1 MYISFNIYFCNFK
14 IKILYVGIIIW
25 LFCFYKYL
33 IYFIYY
39 FYLKNE
45 KEIILLVYKCR
56 YLMNVL
62 VWGGFNFYY

>member
-39 FYLKNE
+39 FYLNNE
-45 KEIILLVYKCR
+45 KEIIII
-56 YLMNVL
+56 
-62 VWGGFNFYY
+62 GI